1 MIMHDELPFV
11 PRDVVNY
18 LKAIYTPDFFINADV
33 DNNDIRM
40 GYMTG
45 ASGVWAIVLDTKSE
59 AFTVGL

>member
-1 MIMHDELPFV
+1 MIMIDELPFV

-40 GYMTG
+40 GYMQGCTEII
-45 ASGVWAIVLDTKSE
+45 SVLHNLAERKD
-59 AFTVGL
+59 

>member
-40 GYMTG
+40 GYMQ
-45 ASGVWAIVLDTKSE
+45 GVQKLFPFYIILQKGRTDYV
-59 AFTVGL
+59 